1 MSMFSL
7 AIVHTLIGAVL
18 GLRFK
23 VMVLVPMFA
32 ISLIA
37 IAGVNAA
44 LGAGLWMA
52 VIEMVIAVTSAQVG
66 YLGGA
71 AIRLFLAAPRGAAAE
86 HTSPNT
92 VSRPIS

>member
-1 MSMFSL
+1 MFLL

-44 LGAGLWMA
+44 LGTGLWMTL
-52 VIEMVIAVTSAQVG
+52 IEMVIAVTSTQVG

-86 HTSPNT
+86 RTSPNT
-92 VSRPIS
+92 VSRPIPEG

>member
-44 LGAGLWMA
+44 LGTGLWMTL
-52 VIEMVIAVTSAQVG
+52 IEMVIAVTSTQVG

-86 HTSPNT
+86 HPSPNT
-92 VSRPIS
+92 DRKSVV